1 MTNTDTG
8 ELPERE
14 ALHAC
19 RDRYRNDL
27 GDPLAFSSAQSR
39 LDVGIE
45 PAAAVST
52 EERVSVTCRIR
63 SYPRRNSVI
72 LRSHR

>member
-1 MTNTDTG
+1 MTNSDAG

-19 RDRYRNDL
+19 RDRHRNDL
-27 GDPLAFSSAQSR
+27 GEPLAFGSAQSR

-45 PAAAVST
+45 PAPAVST
-52 EERVSVTCRIR
+52 EERVV
-63 SYPRRNSVI
+63 
-72 LRSHR
+72 